1 MKKYEHA
8 IEVVER
14 LRAATTGEEEEAL
27 ALALDVLLQ
36 ENTRVEREI
45 KHSVE
50 MLGKAAKLF
59 NGNDREGT
67 WKFLRATLKFPEEVK
82 LEIEARFLAKE

>member
-36 ENTRVEREI
+36 ENTRIEREI
-45 KHSVE
+45 DHSVE

-67 WKFLRATLKFPEEVK
+67 WKFLRATLNFSEEVK

>member
-14 LRAATTGEEEEAL
+14 LRAATTGQEEESL

-36 ENTRVEREI
+36 ENTRIEREI
-45 KHSVE
+45 DHSVE

-67 WKFLRATLKFPEEVK
+67 WKFLRATLKFPEEIK
-82 LEIEARFLAKE
+82 REIEARFLAKE